1 MSIPSGVWHEICT
14 LKLDEDKSKR
24 ANLAKQN
31 AFGPALF
38 HCLLRL
44 VKGTATSLAPAKDE
58 SNKYD
63 LTAAPSFWWFTISTL
78 PPICSPTF
86 SFF

>member
-1 MSIPSGVWHEICT
+1 M
-14 LKLDEDKSKR
+14 KKSKKHV
-24 ANLAKQN
+24 NLAKQN
-31 AFGPALF
+31 AFGLALF

-44 VKGTATSLAPAKDE
+44 VKDTAKSLALAKDE

-63 LTAAPSFWWFTISTL
+63 LTAALSFWWFAISTL

-86 SFF
+86 SFFLMGL

>member
-1 MSIPSGVWHEICT
+1 MSIPSGVRHAICT
-14 LKLDEDKSKR
+14 LKLDEEKSKH

-31 AFGPALF
+31 APF

-44 VKGTATSLAPAKDE
+44 VKGTAKSLAPPKDE

-63 LTAAPSFWWFTISTL
+63 LTAAPSFWWFPISTVSL
-78 PPICSPTF
+78 ICSPTF